1 MNFPMNKSK
10 KSSIIIGISE
20 NKIGHLIG
28 INFGG
33 SGKIVRTETKRN
45 PKWTRDEIIVTLD
58 FYFSHYPRIPG
69 KESQEILDLSRVLR
83 GLTSRLGKQFSETYR
98 NPNGVYMKLMN
109 FQHFNRSHDGEG
121 LKGGS
126 QLDEEVFREFENDLE
141 KLKNLS
147 NTIKSWVSEDYPD
160 DVVDLD
166 DDLDFEVEEGRLLT
180 KIHRYKERDRSII
193 KKKKDYVYKT
203 SGSLSCE
210 CCGFDF
216 QSKFGELGD
225 GFIECH
231 HNQPVSELKPGQKTS
246 LLDLSLVC
254 SNCHRM
260 IHRRKPWLTVNEL
273 KKLIEHTED

>member
-1 MNFPMNKSK
+1 
-10 KSSIIIGISE
+10 
-20 NKIGHLIG
+20 
-28 INFGG
+28 
-33 SGKIVRTETKRN
+33 
-45 PKWTRDEIIVTLD
+45 
-58 FYFSHYPRIPG
+58 
-69 KESQEILDLSRVLR
+69 
-83 GLTSRLGKQFSETYR
+83 
-98 NPNGVYMKLMN
+98 MKLMN

-216 QSKFGELGD
+216 RSKFGELGD